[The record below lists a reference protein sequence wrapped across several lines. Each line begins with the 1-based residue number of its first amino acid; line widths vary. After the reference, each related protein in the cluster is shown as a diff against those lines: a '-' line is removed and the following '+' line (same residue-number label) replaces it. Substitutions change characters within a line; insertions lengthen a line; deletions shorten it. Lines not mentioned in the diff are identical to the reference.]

1 MTKFRFFVM
10 QSVLKL
16 IRRLFKIVSLY
27 MGKKST
33 TKKRGKN
40 VDMHSF
46 VFFSSDC
53 SQNLNPMSRS
63 ESLKLRS
70 SMQNKDRFPISGSD
84 F

>member
-1 MTKFRFFVM
+1 
-10 QSVLKL
+10 
-16 IRRLFKIVSLY
+16 

-63 ESLKLRS
+63 ENLKLRS

-84 F
+84 FWLTKKNSEDEQSEENFLRAGIN